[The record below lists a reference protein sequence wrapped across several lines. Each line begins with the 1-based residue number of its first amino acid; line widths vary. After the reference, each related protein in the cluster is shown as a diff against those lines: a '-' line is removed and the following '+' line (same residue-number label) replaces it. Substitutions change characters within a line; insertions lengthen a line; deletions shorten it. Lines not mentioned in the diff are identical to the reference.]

1 MGTWVRVSGK
11 IDLNLYHIYDR
22 LNEYGHPLSSYRY
35 EHFKLVQ
42 QQIKKWIERSFH
54 KHLDQGFTCDKHC
67 SVVFDESTAY
77 HSPYDTLEDP
87 INNNRYNIS
96 QYDCVTVYIN
106 VWDRN
111 GMLEGGKA
119 FVDNVLHTLQSNG
132 CFVNFTT
139 MINVTADYAPEQL
152 IVYTGDKP
160 VELTVKQ
167 WGYDGQ

>member
-22 LNEYGHPLSSYRY
+22 LNGYGHPLSSYRY

-54 KHLDQGFTCDKHC
+54 KHPVQGFTCDKHC

-87 INNNRYNIS
+87 FNNNQYNVS
-96 QYDCVTVYIN
+96 QYDYVTVYIN

-132 CFVNFTT
+132 CYVNSTT

-152 IVYTGDKP
+152 IVYNGDKS
-160 VELTVKQ
+160 VEVTVKQ
-167 WGYDGQ
+167 WGYDEQ